1 MRIIGITGGVGSGK
15 SQVLSFMKER
25 YGAVIC
31 QADQVAW
38 KLQEPGSVCYE
49 KIVAHFGT
57 DILRTDRTINREILG
72 GIVFGNAEEMAVL
85 NGIVHPEVKAH
96 IKEKIATEKNM
107 GTSCFVL
114 EAALLLEDHYDEIC
128 HELWYIYTEES
139 VRRIRLKESRGY
151 SDEKISAMIASQMP
165 ENVFRQKCQVVI
177 NNSNSFEMSQR
188 EIEKAMNRQEKRK

>member
-128 HELWYIYTEES
+128 HELWYIYTLS
-139 VRRIRLKESRGY
+139 LIH
-151 SDEKISAMIASQMP
+151 I
-165 ENVFRQKCQVVI
+165 
-177 NNSNSFEMSQR
+177 
-188 EIEKAMNRQEKRK
+188 

>member
-96 IKEKIATEKNM
+96 IKEKI
-107 GTSCFVL
+107 CFYGYL
-114 EAALLLEDHYDEIC
+114 SLISFKIHYF
-128 HELWYIYTEES
+128 T
-139 VRRIRLKESRGY
+139 
-151 SDEKISAMIASQMP
+151 
-165 ENVFRQKCQVVI
+165 
-177 NNSNSFEMSQR
+177 
-188 EIEKAMNRQEKRK
+188 

>member
-85 NGIVHPEVKAH
+85 NGIVHPEVKAY
-96 IKEKIATEKNM
+96 IKEQIVTEKKI

-128 HELWYIYTEES
+128 HELWYIYTREE
-139 VRRIRLKESRGY
+139 IREARLMESRGY
-151 SDEKISAMIASQMP
+151 SREKVQQIFSSQLK
-165 ENVFRQKCQVVI
+165 EAEYRKHCSVVI
-177 NNSNSFEMSQR
+177 DNNEGLEEMQR
-188 EIEKAMNRQEKRK
+188 QIDAAVCAI